1 MFSSSV
7 GQAIVPDTTAIGA
20 LRTTGDTAQ
29 AWKPG
34 TVTTKVTSDGVQTFV
49 YMYAESTLTGQKA
62 TVVFE
67 RGGVLGGMAAA
78 ALADSGSYCWIGAP
92 AASITSTKYGWVQ
105 LEGPVTAFA
114 GLVSEARTAG
124 GQLDVTQ
131 GTLAY
136 LTSDAKGTTIASVCG
151 YVRVANTAA
160 ATTGN
165 IHLHGNRVLPHT

>member
-1 MFSSSV
+1 MWFEL
-7 GQAIVPDTTAIGA
+7 GQVLVPDSAATGA

-34 TVTTKVTSDGVQTFV
+34 TTHVKVTDDGVQKFV
-49 YMYAESTLTGQKA
+49 YVYAESALTNQKA
-62 TVVFE
+62 TVIFE

-92 AASITSTKYGWVQ
+92 AASITTEKYGWVQ
-105 LEGPVTAFA
+105 IEGPVTAMD

>member
-20 LRTTGDTAQ
+20 LRTTGDSAQ

-49 YMYAESTLTGQKA
+49 YMYAESALTSQKA
-62 TVVFE
+62 CMIFE
-67 RGGVLGGMAAA
+67 RGGVLGGMAGAA
-78 ALADSGSYCWIGAP
+78 MADSTSWNYIGAP
-92 AASITSTKYGWVQ
+92 AASITSGKYGWVQ
-105 LEGPVTAFA
+105 IEGPVTAMD

-124 GQLDVTQ
+124 NQLDLTG
-131 GTLAY
+131 GTLAD
-136 LTSDAKGTTIASVCG
+136 LASNAAGTTIASVCG
-151 YVRVANTAA
+151 YIRVANTAA

-165 IHLHGNRVLPHT
+165 IHLHGNRVLGHT

>member
-1 MFSSSV
+1 MYSSNF
-7 GQAIVPDTTAIGA
+7 GQVIVPDTNATGG
-20 LRTTGDTAQ
+20 LRTTGDTVA

-34 TVTTKVTSDGVQTFV
+34 SVTVKVTDDGVQTFV

-62 TVVFE
+62 TVIFE

-92 AASITSTKYGWVQ
+92 AASVTSSKYGWVQ
-105 LEGPVTAFA
+105 LEGPVTAFD

-136 LTSDAKGTTIASVCG
+136 LSSDSKGTTIASVCG

-160 ATTGN
+160 STTGN